1 LISSQAIPSTDTSTD
16 AHRYIHACPW
26 GRDFRGKSKG
36 GGKGKE
42 RGKSRGGEKRL
53 YAKDASCYNS
63 IRLCLRSVQT
73 TCVSNQR
80 ARDVMRRGALS
91 YSDISGHVCGLN
103 PPSLP
108 PSLPPSRLFEIETH
122 GETGCSVLAG
132 CSPGTLNNSFF
143 YRVTVKG
150 GMDTGVARA

>member
-1 LISSQAIPSTDTSTD
+1 L
-16 AHRYIHACPW
+16 
-26 GRDFRGKSKG
+26 GEKDFRGKSKG

-80 ARDVMRRGALS
+80 ARDVIRRGALS

-103 PPSLP
+103 TPSLP
-108 PSLPPSRLFEIETH
+108 PSLPRDCMRMRLT
-122 GETGCSVLAG
+122 A
-132 CSPGTLNNSFF
+132 
-143 YRVTVKG
+143 RR
-150 GMDTGVARA
+150 GVPCWRGVPLLH

>member
-1 LISSQAIPSTDTSTD
+1 MPLGEQ
-16 AHRYIHACPW
+16 
-26 GRDFRGKSKG
+26 DFRGKSKG

-91 YSDISGHVCGLN
+91 YSMLNRANLVGFWRVFVRRRTGLG
-103 PPSLP
+103 
-108 PSLPPSRLFEIETH
+108 LF
-122 GETGCSVLAG
+122 C
-132 CSPGTLNNSFF
+132 
-143 YRVTVKG
+143 
-150 GMDTGVARA
+150 